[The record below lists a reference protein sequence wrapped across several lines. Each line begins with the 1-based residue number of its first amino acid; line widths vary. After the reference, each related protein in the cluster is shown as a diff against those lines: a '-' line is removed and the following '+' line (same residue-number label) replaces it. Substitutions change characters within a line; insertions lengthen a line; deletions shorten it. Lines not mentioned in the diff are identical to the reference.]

1 MTWRQL
7 KSVPIKPNKL
17 ENQICQK
24 MAHVNFL
31 YYCIDQNT
39 LCLQIVIRNP
49 ATPHSN
55 AVELTVNQDSTKGVQ
70 HIKISDE

>member
-17 ENQICQK
+17 ENQMCQK
-24 MAHVNFL
+24 VAYADYL

-39 LCLQIVIRNP
+39 LCLEIVITNP
-49 ATPHSN
+49 ATPHNN
-55 AVELTVNQDSTKGVQ
+55 AVEPTVSQDSTQEVQ
-70 HIKISDE
+70 CIQINEE